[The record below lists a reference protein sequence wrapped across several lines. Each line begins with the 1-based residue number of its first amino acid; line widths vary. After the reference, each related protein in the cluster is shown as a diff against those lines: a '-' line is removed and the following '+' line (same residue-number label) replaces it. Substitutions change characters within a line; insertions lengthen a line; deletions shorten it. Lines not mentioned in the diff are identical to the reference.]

1 MSVVAN
7 NARAFLQ
14 DFGLKQKAVAKKAG
28 YSEGQ
33 FSALLCGRKRM
44 GSEDVYSV
52 YLRFGDVDSQQIN
65 TGSSI
70 QFIGT
75 MSND

>member
-44 GSEDVYSV
+44 GAEDVV
-52 YLRFGDVDSQQIN
+52 KIANALGV
-65 TGSSI
+65 TP
-70 QFIGT
+70 
-75 MSND
+75 NDLYGIKTKS